1 MVSRPGDSVIS
12 RPGNSVVSRP
22 GNSVISGP
30 GNSVVSRPGNS
41 VISRPGNSVVS
52 RPGNSIVN
60 RPGDSVVS
68 RPGNSVVSVKAR
80 RAAPPKPPACA
91 TISTVAANLS
101 IVITV
106 WSAEHHPVGS
116 PTCIQCIIQC
126 ISGVTAVAGHR
137 QTILTNLITDGERR
151 VFSVVPQTVSTLD
164 LHIIV

>member
-1 MVSRPGDSVIS
+1 MVSRPG
-12 RPGNSVVSRP
+12 G
-22 GNSVISGP
+22 
-30 GNSVVSRPGNS
+30 S

-137 QTILTNLITDGERR
+137 QTIPLAKNSIVNYRKNTIVLSLKYT
-151 VFSVVPQTVSTLD
+151 SVKVL
-164 LHIIV
+164 